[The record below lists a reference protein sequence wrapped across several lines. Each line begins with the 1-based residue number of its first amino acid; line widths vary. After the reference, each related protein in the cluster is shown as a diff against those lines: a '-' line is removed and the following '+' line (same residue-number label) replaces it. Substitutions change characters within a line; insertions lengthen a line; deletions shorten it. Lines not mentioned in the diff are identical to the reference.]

1 MTLSAVNLLQFALI
15 AVAGLGVALTV
26 SQPRLRAASAL
37 MAMSVLW
44 MVFNF
49 LEEVAGFRGI
59 WLVTPAFRLAYPP
72 LVYLVARGVMLSGP
86 GLRWRDSPHAMPFLI
101 ALFLTPWI
109 GLVEHAARLSLFAYS
124 AATIMM
130 IHRFHRATRET
141 RSDAQTIQ
149 LNWMVGLIVFYVVD
163 GVFDIVRMDARWLH
177 PYWPWLGTQSAY
189 VFQIAISLLFLCV
202 LIVLAV
208 RHGRLFSGLDA
219 DMLAGWGRD
228 TGKPATATPVG
239 ATDTADRA
247 SDFQRIEAVVRGE
260 ALYSEP
266 RLTRQEVAAAARL
279 AERAV
284 SVAIKSQ
291 TGRNFNDYINALRIE
306 DVCAM
311 MKEDAAGPAR
321 RRLIDLAYTA
331 GFSSKSVFNA
341 VFKRETGQ
349 TPSAYVEA
357 LSPSAQGPASDQVIR

>member
-15 AVAGLGVALTV
+15 AAAGLGVALTV

-37 MAMSVLW
+37 MLMSVVW

-49 LEEVAGFRGI
+49 LEEVAGFRDI

-72 LVYLVARGVMLSGP
+72 LVYLVARGVILSGP
-86 GLRWRDSPHAMPFLI
+86 GLRWRDWPHALPFVI
-101 ALFLTPWI
+101 ALFLTPWVSW
-109 GLVEHAARLSLFAYS
+109 VEHAARLSLFAYS
-124 AATIMM
+124 GAAVLM
-130 IHRFHRATRET
+130 IHRFHRATQET

-149 LNWMVGLIVFYVVD
+149 LNGLMALIGFYVVD
-163 GVFDIVRMDARWLH
+163 GVFDMARMDARWLH
-177 PYWPWLGTQSAY
+177 PYWPWLGTSAAY
-189 VFQIAISLLFLCV
+189 VFQIAISLFFVCV
-202 LIVLAV
+202 LIVVAV

-219 DMLAGWGRD
+219 DTLVGWQGAERGPGAHEAVVA
-228 TGKPATATPVG
+228 TGV
-239 ATDTADRA
+239 DRA
-247 SDFQRIEAVVRGE
+247 SDFSRIETVVRGE

-266 RLTRQEVAAAARL
+266 RLTRQEVAVAARL

-284 SVAIKSQ
+284 SVAIKSE

-311 MKEDAAGPAR
+311 MKEDAAGPER

-331 GFSSKSVFNA
+331 GFSSKSVFNS

-357 LSPSAQGPASDQVIR
+357 LAAIATGPKTGQGAG